1 MWENLVRTWLDYK
14 TSRGEGYKSE
24 LSVKKFYTMLRN
36 LSRGDPALAAKI
48 VDKSIA
54 RNWAGVFEMNVG
66 DDTPA
71 SGRTA
76 KPAAGQRIGQIK
88 QPEDEERRRKLLDKF
103 DKKK

>member
-1 MWENLVRTWLDYK
+1 
-14 TSRGEGYKSE
+14 
-24 LSVKKFYTMLRN
+24 MLRN

-54 RNWAGVFEMNVG
+54 RNWAGVFEMNAG
-66 DDTPA
+66 DSI
-71 SGRTA
+71 SGGSHGA

-103 DKKK
+103 GRSGDTGRNNYKPETDNKK